1 MVIRIEG
8 QIYRGFEVECKAGAA
23 KLGGVVKAKLSNV
36 RSGRI
41 WEPHFRPQGRLED
54 VELERYNMGFL
65 FSEGDTCTF
74 MRPDT
79 FEQVEVPQRHPRPR
93 GEIPA
98 AWHGSAG

>member
-1 MVIRIEG
+1 
-8 QIYRGFEVECKAGAA
+8 
-23 KLGGVVKAKLSNV
+23 
-36 RSGRI
+36 
-41 WEPHFRPQGRLED
+41 
-54 VELERYNMGFL
+54 
-65 FSEGDTCTF
+65 